1 MLSIKDFLNESV
13 ASQVNETSQIAQ
25 YNSDCQFFVNL
36 ITNVKLSEKQL
47 TDMLS
52 NLKKEE
58 IDAWISY
65 TQECYVGAEEEDEA
79 NQIRDYKGLAKFFA
93 KYPIAV

>member
-1 MLSIKDFLNESV
+1 MLPIKDFLKGSVESQV
-13 ASQVNETSQIAQ
+13 TEASQTAQ

-47 TDMLS
+47 ADMLS
-52 NLKKEE
+52 NLKDEE
-58 IDAWISY
+58 IKAWINY
-65 TQECYVGAEEEDEA
+65 TQECYTGAEEEDEA

-93 KYPIAV
+93 KYPIVM